1 MSPKHDAVMDSVN
14 SIKERIKQL
23 ITSKGLTSAR
33 FADMI
38 GVQRSGIS
46 HILSGRNKPSLDL
59 LNKMLLTFPDISAD
73 WLITGQGDM
82 LISETKKSPSTGEL
96 FPPGD
101 EKISEKVAEPE
112 NVNREEDPPEY
123 VTKKDTEKKTAP
135 KVREVVTVNS
145 PDDGKEVE
153 KIVIFYTDRTFRE
166 YRPE

>member
-1 MSPKHDAVMDSVN
+1 MDSVN
-14 SIKERIKQL
+14 SIKDRIKQL
-23 ITSKGLTSAR
+23 ITTKGLTSAR

-59 LNKMLLTFPDISAD
+59 LNKMLFTFPDISAD

-82 LISETKKSPSTGEL
+82 LRSETKKSPSTGEL

-101 EKISEKVAEPE
+101 EKRSEKVVEPD
-112 NVNREEDPPEY
+112 NMNREEDPPEY
-123 VTKKDTEKKTAP
+123 VTKKDTANKAALIEKQQKDQGNIP
-135 KVREVVTVNS
+135 GEE
-145 PDDGKEVE
+145 GKEIE
-153 KIVIFYTDRTFRE
+153 KVVIFYTDRTFRE